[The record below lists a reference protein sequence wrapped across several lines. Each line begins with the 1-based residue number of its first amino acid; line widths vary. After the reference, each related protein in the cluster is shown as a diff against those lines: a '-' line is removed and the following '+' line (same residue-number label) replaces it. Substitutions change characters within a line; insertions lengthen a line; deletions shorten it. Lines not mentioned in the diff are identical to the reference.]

1 MLDSKA
7 PKSED
12 IDEEDDD
19 VPGRHIHMYLF
30 TYCINISIHAFKY
43 LALGMIEYGVGN
55 FISVVEETKPMSV
68 FESFSIS
75 ILSF

>member
-19 VPGRHIHMYLF
+19 VPGKHIHLDVHLMYKYL
-30 TYCINISIHAFKY
+30 IHAFKY
-43 LALGMIEYGVGN
+43 LPLDVIIPLN
-55 FISVVEETKPMSV
+55 R
-68 FESFSIS
+68 
-75 ILSF
+75 

>member
-19 VPGRHIHMYLF
+19 VPGRHIDTFMSTQYL
-30 TYCINISIHAFKY
+30 YILINSFKFVAFDAIIL
-43 LALGMIEYGVGN
+43 LA
-55 FISVVEETKPMSV
+55 S
-68 FESFSIS
+68 
-75 ILSF
+75 